1 MITLK
6 QINYALSVSRNLHFK
21 KAADE
26 CSVSPS
32 TLSNAITEME
42 NQLGYEIF
50 ERDNK
55 IGGLLRYGI
64 PDFKMEKHIIDRRL
78 EIIIKEGVIFKCNVN
93 VGKNISTKE
102 LEKNYDIILRFTY
115 VVTRMTS
122 HSKCFIPYSVLNI
135 P

>member
-32 TLSNAITEME
+32 TLSNAVTEME

-55 IGGLLRYGI
+55 RVLKTELGKTFLESAQSIKLQ
-64 PDFKMEKHIIDRRL
+64 IDD
-78 EIIIKEGVIFKCNVN
+78 
-93 VGKNISTKE
+93 
-102 LEKNYDIILRFTY
+102 LEKLAHLKEEPL
-115 VVTRMTS
+115 S
-122 HSKCFIPYSVLNI
+122 HSLSLGIIPTIGPYLLPVVLPAIKKRISVSKSDNN
-135 P
+135 

>member
-55 IGGLLRYGI
+55 SFVGADYFYEEIRKKLFLNYGTETLYSEGLVIKTSLNTDLQQLAKESLVKGLIQYDKNQGWRGAIG
-64 PDFKMEKHIIDRRL
+64 
-78 EIIIKEGVIFKCNVN
+78 N
-93 VGKNISTKE
+93 
-102 LEKNYDIILRFTY
+102 
-115 VVTRMTS
+115 
-122 HSKCFIPYSVLNI
+122 LNE
-135 P
+135 